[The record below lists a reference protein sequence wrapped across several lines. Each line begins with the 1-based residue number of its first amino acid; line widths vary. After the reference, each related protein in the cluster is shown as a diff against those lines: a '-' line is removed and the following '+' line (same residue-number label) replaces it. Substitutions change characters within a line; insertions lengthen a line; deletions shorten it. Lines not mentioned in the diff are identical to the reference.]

1 VIVHVKIFW
10 AYMSAR
16 WTSAYGGDD
25 GSIVEKVILTALFA
39 AAAITVGMIIVAKL
53 TAKANSLNLN

>member
-1 VIVHVKIFW
+1 MIFQVKVFW
-10 AYMSAR
+10 AYLSAR
-16 WTSAYGGDD
+16 WTAAGGGDE

-39 AAAITVGMIIVAKL
+39 AAAITIGMIIVAKL

>member
-1 VIVHVKIFW
+1 VIVQVKVLW

-16 WTSAYGGDD
+16 WTLACRGDE

-39 AAAITVGMIIVAKL
+39 AAAIAIGMIIVAKL
-53 TAKANSLNLN
+53 TAKANSINLN